1 MNVLIKNQ
9 SQYIFKTKNLDKNVK
24 NDNISLLRRGAS
36 VIPSVTKKVA
46 RDEGSEGQKIFV

>member
-24 NDNISLLRRGAS
+24 NDNISLLRRGLS
-36 VIPSVTKKVA
+36 DSLSDKKS
-46 RDEGSEGQKIFV
+46 SEGRGK

>member
-24 NDNISLLRRGAS
+24 NDNISLLRRGLS
-36 VIPSVTKKVA
+36 DPSVTKKVA